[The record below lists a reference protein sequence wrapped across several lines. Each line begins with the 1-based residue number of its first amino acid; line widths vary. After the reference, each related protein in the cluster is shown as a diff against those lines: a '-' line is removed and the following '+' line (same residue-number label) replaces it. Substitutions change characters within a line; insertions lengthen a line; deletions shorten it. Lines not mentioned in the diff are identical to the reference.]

1 MNTIEKIYLDMDGV
15 LTDFEGRFAD
25 KFGYPAMSVR
35 DRKNFSKEWPQ
46 FIADKEFE
54 TLEWHPG
61 GQKLLEFIREYREIP
76 VEMLTSSGGHKHHN
90 EVARQKK
97 VWLKKWGI
105 AYKPNVVPG
114 RKYKSEYAEPGVVL
128 IDDTEEIINAF
139 NAAGGIGI
147 HHKNIEETLET
158 LDFLLNK

>member
-1 MNTIEKIYLDMDGV
+1 MDGV
-15 LTDFEGRFAD
+15 LTDFEGRFAK

-54 TLEWHPG
+54 TLEWHSG
-61 GQKLLEFIREYREIP
+61 GEQLLEFIRKHPEIP
-76 VEMLTSSGGHKHHN
+76 VEMLTSSGGQKHHN

-97 VWLKKWGI
+97 VWLKKMGI

-114 RKYKSEYAEPGVVL
+114 RKYKAEYADEGVVL
-128 IDDTEEIINAF
+128 IDDTEEIINSF
-139 NAAGGIGI
+139 NSAGGIGI
-147 HHKNIEETLET
+147 HHTDVNITVKKLQS
-158 LDFLLNK
+158 LLNK

>member
-1 MNTIEKIYLDMDGV
+1 MIKKIYLDMDGV
-15 LTDFEGRFAD
+15 LTDFEGRFAK

-54 TLEWHPG
+54 TLEWHSG
-61 GQKLLEFIREYREIP
+61 GEQLLEFIRKHPEIP
-76 VEMLTSSGGHKHHN
+76 VEMLTSSGGQKHHN

-97 VWLKKWGI
+97 VWLKKMGI

-114 RKYKSEYAEPGVVL
+114 RKYKAEYADEGVVL
-128 IDDTEEIINAF
+128 IDDTEEIINSF
-139 NAAGGIGI
+139 NSAGGIGI
-147 HHKNIEETLET
+147 HHTDVNITVKKLQS
-158 LDFLLNK
+158 LLNK

>member
-1 MNTIEKIYLDMDGV
+1 MLFRSVSQSRYV
-15 LTDFEGRFAD
+15 AH

-35 DRKNFSKEWPQ
+35 DRKNFSTEWPK
-46 FIADKEFE
+46 FIEDKEFE

-61 GQKLLEFIREYREIP
+61 GQELLKYIRQFPDIT

-97 VWLKKWGI
+97 VWLKKMGI

-114 RKYKSEYAEPGVVL
+114 RKYKAEYAKPGVVL
-128 IDDTEEIINAF
+128 IDDTEEIIDTF
-139 NAAGGIGI
+139 NKSGGIGI
-147 HHKNIEETLET
+147 LHKNIDETLET